1 MKNKLHLKIYTI
13 MLDEEQRDQIISIF
27 SDDKNTSLLQEDSD
41 VGIVLHE
48 GASVNDSS
56 ILDDSNTMWS
66 VDTSIFNKKSRSDSE
81 GDGDLVGA
89 LDGAIAGTKP
99 YRDNGTI
106 TNFARKSLKRLI
118 NGMYIK
124 SANDLT
130 DFNSTASAQE

>member
-1 MKNKLHLKIYTI
+1 

-66 VDTSIFNKKSRSDSE
+66 VDTSI
-81 GDGDLVGA
+81 
-89 LDGAIAGTKP
+89 
-99 YRDNGTI
+99 
-106 TNFARKSLKRLI
+106 
-118 NGMYIK
+118 
-124 SANDLT
+124 
-130 DFNSTASAQE
+130 